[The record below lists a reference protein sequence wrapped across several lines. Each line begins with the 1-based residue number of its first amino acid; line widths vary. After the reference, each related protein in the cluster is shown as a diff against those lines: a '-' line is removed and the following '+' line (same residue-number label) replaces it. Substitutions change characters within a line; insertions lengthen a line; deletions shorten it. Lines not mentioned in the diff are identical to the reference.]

1 MKTIYANP
9 LMDNSVSRS
18 PLRRPPVF
26 FPVLFV
32 CFALSP
38 RAQALVP
45 TPDGG
50 YPGANTAEGSQALF
64 SLSSFARES
73 SGNTARGYQALYS
86 DTTGSRNTATG
97 SEALRSNNADAN
109 TATGYQAL
117 FSNTT
122 GVLNTAI
129 GTLAL
134 RSNIGGSAL
143 LEGNANTAIGASAL
157 QFNKTGG
164 FNTATGY
171 SSLLRNTTGGSNTA
185 IGGDALQNNESGSGN
200 IALGVFAGSNLTAG
214 DNNIDIGNSGVAG
227 DSDTIKIGTVL
238 TQTKTF
244 VAGISGTAVTGEAVA
259 VNASGQLGV
268 VPSSQRFKDA
278 VKPMDKASEA
288 ILALKPVIFC
298 YKKELDPKG
307 IPQFGLVAEDVAKV
321 NPDLVVRDAEGK
333 VYTVRYEAVNAM
345 LLNEFLKEHRKV
357 EQLEVSVAQQ
367 QKGFESKLA
376 EQREQIKALTAG
388 LQKMSAQF
396 ESSKPRVQ
404 FVENN

>member
-1 MKTIYANP
+1 M
-9 LMDNSVSRS
+9 
-18 PLRRPPVF
+18 
-26 FPVLFV
+26 
-32 CFALSP
+32 
-38 RAQALVP
+38 
-45 TPDGG
+45 
-50 YPGANTAEGSQALF
+50 
-64 SLSSFARES
+64 
-73 SGNTARGYQALYS
+73 
-86 DTTGSRNTATG
+86 
-97 SEALRSNNADAN
+97 
-109 TATGYQAL
+109 
-117 FSNTT
+117 
-122 GVLNTAI
+122 LNTAI

-307 IPQFGLVAEDVAKV
+307 IPQFGLLAEDVEKI
-321 NPDLVVRDAEGK
+321 NPDLIARDRAGK
-333 VYTVRYEAVNAM
+333 PYTVRYEAVNAM

-357 EQLEVSVAQQ
+357 EKLEAALELVNKRLKEQDAKIQKVS
-367 QKGFESKLA
+367 A
-376 EQREQIKALTAG
+376 ELETR
-388 LQKMSAQF
+388 
-396 ESSKPRVQ
+396 KPGPQV
-404 FVENN
+404 VENN

>member
-18 PLRRPPVF
+18 PLRRPPLF

-45 TPDGG
+45 PPDGG

-73 SGNTARGYQALYS
+73 SGNTALGYQALYS
-86 DTTGSRNTATG
+86 DTIGSRNTATG

-185 IGGDALQNNESGSGN
+185 IGGDALQNNESGSSN

-288 ILALKPVIFC
+288 IHAFTFR
-298 YKKELDPKG
+298 YKKELDPDAL
-307 IPQFGLVAEDVAKV
+307 PQFGLVAEDVEKV
-321 NPDLVVRDAEGK
+321 NPDLVARDAEGK

-404 FVENN
+404 FVGNN

>member
-18 PLRRPPVF
+18 PLRRPPLF

-45 TPDGG
+45 PPDGG

-73 SGNTARGYQALYS
+73 SGNTALGYQALYS

-109 TATGYQAL
+109 AATGYQAL

-157 QFNKTGG
+157 QFN
-164 FNTATGY
+164 

-404 FVENN
+404 IVENN